1 MILGNV
7 IESAFGPLIS
17 FFQAIL
23 VGVHSVVG
31 GSWGWAIIGLT
42 LLVRLVTAPLTI
54 RQFKAMAQMRAHA
67 PELERI
73 KKRYPD
79 DKRRQQEETMK
90 YFKEVGYN
98 PLAPCLP
105 LALQI
110 PVFISLVYML
120 RTDLKKHICGAA
132 LKYHHI
138 TSAKAIG
145 KADCNTL
152 SGPIVHNGHT
162 HIGVQH
168 DIASFL
174 FVHDIT
180 AKATGAV
187 LVVLMVLYVGTMV
200 FTSVMMSVGQTTQQR
215 VMAIALPVVFVVFVI
230 QFPAGLLVYWIATNI
245 TTIPQQYF
253 NIRRYGRPTAPV
265 PAMAATGRGSSGGAA
280 GEAAKTPAPK
290 KPTRGGGAATKE
302 APPETAKKS
311 SGPPP
316 SARPRRKRSGRRR

>member
-1 MILGNV
+1 MILGNI

-31 GSWGWAIIGLT
+31 GSWGWSIIGLT

-67 PELERI
+67 PELDKI

-132 LKYHHI
+132 LKYHGI
-138 TSAKAIG
+138 VTSAKIA
-145 KADCNTL
+145 KADCNSLTTPVTTH
-152 SGPIVHNGHT
+152 GQVHLV
-162 HIGVQH
+162 VQH
-168 DIASFL
+168 HVASFL
-174 FVHDIT
+174 FVNDIT

-187 LVVLMVLYVGTMV
+187 LVVLMVLYVGSMV
-200 FTSVMMSVGQTTQQR
+200 FTSAMMSVGQSRQQR
-215 VMAIALPVVFVVFVI
+215 LMAIGLPVVFVIFVI

-265 PAMAATGRGSSGGAA
+265 MPSITKNGRGSTAVA
-280 GEAAKTPAPK
+280 KEAIK
-290 KPTRGGGAATKE
+290 KPT
-302 APPETAKKS
+302 P
-311 SGPPP
+311 PPP
-316 SARPRRKRSGRRR
+316 SSRPRRKRSGRRR

>member
-23 VGVHSVVG
+23 LAVHSVVG
-31 GSWGWAIIGLT
+31 GSWGWSIIGLT
-42 LLVRLVTAPLTI
+42 LLVRGVTAPLTI

-67 PELERI
+67 PELDKI

-132 LKYHHI
+132 LKYHGI
-138 TSAKAIG
+138 LTSTAIAKA
-145 KADCNTL
+145 KCNQLTTPVIRHGQTVL
-152 SGPIVHNGHT
+152 IT
-162 HIGVQH
+162 QH
-168 DIASFL
+168 HIASFL
-174 FVHDIT
+174 FVNDIT
-180 AKATGAV
+180 AKASGVV

-200 FTSVMMSVGQTTQQR
+200 FTSAMMSVGQSRQQR
-215 VMAIALPVVFVVFVI
+215 LMAIGLPVVFVIFVI
-230 QFPAGLLVYWIATNI
+230 QFPAGLLVYWIATNL

-253 NIRRYGRPTAPV
+253 NIRRYGRPSAAVV
-265 PAMAATGRGSSGGAA
+265 PAAATNGRGSA
-280 GEAAKTPAPK
+280 GVAKEAIK
-290 KPTRGGGAATKE
+290 KPS
-302 APPETAKKS
+302 P
-311 SGPPP
+311 PPP
-316 SARPRRKRSGRRR
+316 SARPRKKRSGRRR

>member
-23 VGVHSVVG
+23 LAVHSVVG
-31 GSWGWAIIGLT
+31 GSWGWSIIGLT
-42 LLVRLVTAPLTI
+42 LLVRGVTAPLTI

-67 PELERI
+67 PELDKI

-132 LKYHHI
+132 LKYHGI
-138 TSAKAIG
+138 TRVRLMTNNPDKVSSLESAGIEVVERVSAAIPTEPTFERYLET
-145 KADCNTL
+145 KRDKM
-152 SGPIVHNGHT
+152 GH
-162 HIGVQH
+162 
-168 DIASFL
+168 
-174 FVHDIT
+174 
-180 AKATGAV
+180 
-187 LVVLMVLYVGTMV
+187 LVG
-200 FTSVMMSVGQTTQQR
+200 
-215 VMAIALPVVFVVFVI
+215 
-230 QFPAGLLVYWIATNI
+230 
-245 TTIPQQYF
+245 
-253 NIRRYGRPTAPV
+253 
-265 PAMAATGRGSSGGAA
+265 
-280 GEAAKTPAPK
+280 
-290 KPTRGGGAATKE
+290 
-302 APPETAKKS
+302 
-311 SGPPP
+311 
-316 SARPRRKRSGRRR
+316 